1 MTLNRIFQFACWCAV
16 LALVISASAD
26 QTATTQAA
34 TTSAIGPLSRIQRPP
49 ENFHLPSGTTY
60 VYGAEWRL
68 WTAGTAS
75 IRIETTGQQQR
86 VTGSADATGV
96 TALLFG
102 VRDRF
107 ESYFDPHTF
116 CSQRIFKHTEEG
128 FHKRETSISF
138 DYGRRKSVL
147 DEVNL
152 RNGDRKH
159 TEQEIPSCVTDVLSG
174 VFYASSLPLQVGS
187 EYLFPINDGGKTI
200 DVRLHVEA
208 REQVKTDAG
217 TFPTLRVQPEASSGV
232 LKDRGRVWIWYSDDA
247 RRIPVQVR
255 ARMFWGT
262 LTLRLQRVERQTP

>member
-1 MTLNRIFQFACWCAV
+1 MNRKFQFACWCAV
-16 LALVISASAD
+16 LSLAIAARAQTPSAVAMTHGTEPS
-26 QTATTQAA
+26 T
-34 TTSAIGPLSRIQRPP
+34 IGPLSHIQAPP
-49 ENFHLPSGTTY
+49 PAFQFPSGTAY
-60 VYGAEWRL
+60 IYGAEWRL
-68 WTAGTAS
+68 WTAGTAT
-75 IRIETTGQQQR
+75 IRIDTVGQQQR

-116 CSQRIFKHTEEG
+116 CSQHIFKHTEEG
-128 FHKRETSISF
+128 FHKRETNISF
-138 DYGRRKSVL
+138 DYSRRKSVL
-147 DEVNL
+147 EEVNL
-152 RNGDRKH
+152 RNGARKR
-159 TEQEIPSCVTDVLSG
+159 TEQDIPGCVTDVLSG
-174 VFYASSLPLQVGS
+174 LFYASSLPLQVGN

-217 TFPTLRVQPEASSGV
+217 TFSTVRVQPEASSGV
-232 LKDRGRVWIWYSDDA
+232 LKDRGRVWIWYTDDA

-262 LTLRLQRVERQTP
+262 LTLRLQRIEKQ